1 MDDLAIEKTKTA
13 FLLKIGERWVRHGF
27 FFFFFVIKYFFSPKR
42 RFELVPSAL

>member
-27 FFFFFVIKYFFSPKR
+27 FFFFVIKYFFSPKR